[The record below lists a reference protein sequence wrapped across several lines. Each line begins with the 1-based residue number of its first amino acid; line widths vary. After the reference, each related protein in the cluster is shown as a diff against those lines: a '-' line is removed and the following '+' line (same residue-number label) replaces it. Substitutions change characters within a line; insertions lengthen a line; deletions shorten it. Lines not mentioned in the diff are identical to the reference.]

1 MLVFEYLKFL
11 YICFL
16 HKQILMKIIYS
27 LFTIALLS
35 VNAFSQSQ
43 ILNGGFET
51 WDAAGTSTEEP
62 THFNS
67 NKTGTDW
74 APNGPQ
80 TCYRDNTTFHSGSY
94 SARIETKTFT
104 FAIVNGS
111 MVTGIVNAPTTNK
124 SDGYIGT
131 MKGTVT
137 SDIRRMV
144 FTGRP
149 DSLVGWYK
157 YTQGGSAERGKVR
170 TILHTG
176 HYYDPEA
183 GTSYH
188 PDSSANKIASAL
200 FLTPTSNVNGWTRF
214 SVPFVYSDG
223 RTPQYIMIN
232 TTSSNDQLTSVAG
245 SKLWLDDLSVIY
257 PTSGVND
264 LAGPKQD
271 AKVYCYDKTLVVD
284 FVLPNKDQPVISI
297 YDVTGKVVLTQNLEK
312 NKQGSLNLTG
322 LNTGLY
328 LYQINGTDFRKT
340 GKFFVE

>member
-1 MLVFEYLKFL
+1 MA
-11 YICFL
+11 
-16 HKQILMKIIYS
+16 LMAFS
-27 LFTIALLS
+27 
-35 VNAFSQSQ
+35 AFSQTQ
-43 ILNGGFET
+43 ISNGGFET
-51 WDAAGTSTEEP
+51 WDAAGTASEEP
-62 THFNS
+62 AFFNS

-80 TCYRDNTTFHSGSY
+80 TCYRDGSTYHSGSY

-124 SDGYIGT
+124 ADGYIGT
-131 MKGTVT
+131 MKGTTT
-137 SDIRRMV
+137 SDIRRMA

-157 YTQGGSAERGKVR
+157 YVQGGSAEKGKVR
-170 TILHTG
+170 AILHTG

-188 PDSSANKIASAL
+188 PDSSANKIAAAL
-200 FLTPTSNVNGWTRF
+200 FLTPASNVSTWTRF
-214 SVPFVYSDG
+214 SVPFVYSDS

-245 SKLWLDDLSVIY
+245 SKLWLDDLAVVY
-257 PTSGVND
+257 PPTGIEDISE
-264 LAGPKQD
+264 PKQN
-271 AKVYCYDKTLVVD
+271 ARVYCYEKILYVD
-284 FVLPNKDQPVISI
+284 FVLQNKNQSEIAI
-297 YDVTGKVVLTQNLEK
+297 YDVTGKLVLTQKLLN
-312 NKQGSLNLTG
+312 NKQGTLNVAD
-322 LNTGLY
+322 LNAGMY
-328 LYQINGTDFRKT
+328 LYQVSGTDFRKT